1 MPHSKPFVDLA
12 DVVLEPLERGD
23 GALPDDDAVAEEA
36 DLGAA
41 GDDPVADV
49 APGDGTDPGH
59 PEDLPDLGLAGD
71 DLLEL
76 RREHARPWRSRCP
89 R

>member
-1 MPHSKPFVDLA
+1 MPHSKPGRHLA
-12 DVVLEPLERGD
+12 DVVLEPAQRRD
-23 GALPDDDAVAEEA
+23 GALPDDRALAEEA

-41 GDDPVADV
+41 GDDAVEHVA
-49 APGDGTDPGH
+49 AGDRARRGD
-59 PEDLPDLGLAGD
+59 PEDLADLGVAGD

-76 RREHARPWRSRCP
+76 GREQAEHGRSRCP